1 MAPRLPKIKE
11 LTKRESAD
19 YVKELM
25 KTKTNIKKKFQPGR
39 ILFYQYNAKDKT
51 QTYDKTPLVMVLKSN
66 KSHMLGLNFHWL
78 PMPLRVLL
86 IKKIISLNKQNIKN
100 KVPLEFSYRTLKP
113 FLKKL
118 GYAPCIRL
126 YIRTRVSTAGVLIPD
141 SQLMNVARLKSE
153 TFTKGK
159 VSAEELYKRAL
170 NANKKYRTDRKRRQ

>member
-78 PMPLRVLL
+78 PMPLRVQN
-86 IKKIISLNKQNIKN
+86 IQNIKN